1 MKVMG
6 IVNVTPDS
14 FSDGGE
20 FFDHEKAIEHG
31 LELVRDGADVLDIGG
46 ESTRPGAEEVSLE
59 EELRRVIPVVEGL
72 AGAAPVSIDTT
83 KAEVAAAAIDAGA
96 AMVNDVTAFRG
107 DMDMAA
113 VCAGTGVEV
122 VLMHM
127 LGTPRTMQ
135 RDPRYRDVVAEVAE
149 FLAVQVGL
157 AETAGVPRERIW
169 IDPGIGFGKTVD
181 HNLSLLRWTG
191 AFARM
196 DLKVL
201 VGPSRKSFIGKL
213 SNDASESRRL
223 GGTIAAC
230 LAAMEGGAEMVR
242 VHDVAE
248 VAQAIRVAS
257 AIGSANGEPGGGP
270 E

>member
-1 MKVMG
+1 
-6 IVNVTPDS
+6 
-14 FSDGGE
+14 
-20 FFDHEKAIEHG
+20 
-31 LELVRDGADVLDIGG
+31 
-46 ESTRPGAEEVSLE
+46 
-59 EELRRVIPVVEGL
+59 
-72 AGAAPVSIDTT
+72 
-83 KAEVAAAAIDAGA
+83 
-96 AMVNDVTAFRG
+96 
-107 DMDMAA
+107 
-113 VCAGTGVEV
+113 
-122 VLMHM
+122 
-127 LGTPRTMQ
+127 
-135 RDPRYRDVVAEVAE
+135 
-149 FLAVQVGL
+149 
-157 AETAGVPRERIW
+157 
-169 IDPGIGFGKTVD
+169 
-181 HNLSLLRWTG
+181 
-191 AFARM
+191 M